1 MRQDIAV
8 VSVEPSTVEHAVP
21 SDTVAQ
27 LQAMT
32 ALSPRVT
39 IAKLITASEM
49 LAQLAQGSANVATEF
64 TVTHAEIYTLPAT
77 NHLA

>member
-27 LQAMT
+27 VQAMM

-49 LAQLAQGSANVATEF
+49 LA
-64 TVTHAEIYTLPAT
+64 
-77 NHLA
+77 